1 MSQFDDTEKLTF
13 LFKKYLGRPNTDE
26 TRDYYQEPLI
36 SNPLERIY
44 LNQLYTQEIP
54 LEVPSDLT
62 STTDD
67 NGSNLEGSL
76 IGKTS
81 VSFPQIKKYVKVK
94 LTAYP
99 DAGNDEGY
107 VFYGLRLVSPPPNIK
122 FENILQDTILSSYSA
137 AYSIN
142 VFIGTDD
149 NMSEI
154 FPNNDGGNWV
164 TNNWIL

>member
-26 TRDYYQEPLI
+26 TRGYYQEPLI

-54 LEVPSDLT
+54 LEIPSDLT

-67 NGSNLEGSL
+67 IDSTLQGSL

-81 VSFPQIKKYVKVK
+81 ASFPQLKKYEKVICFNYFS
-94 LTAYP
+94 L
-99 DAGNDEGY
+99 
-107 VFYGLRLVSPPPNIK
+107 
-122 FENILQDTILSSYSA
+122 
-137 AYSIN
+137 
-142 VFIGTDD
+142 
-149 NMSEI
+149 I
-154 FPNNDGGNWV
+154 FREKSLFG
-164 TNNWIL
+164 